1 MKNQITIL
9 TIILFTLISCSSDEK
24 PIDIFLNAPKG
35 ALLINTEIGNDNFV
49 MTDLESTFSVEV
61 RANDEKQGEFFDFVR
76 VYINFKSNTSNGVN
90 NRDEVVLR
98 DIPRSEFYSGE
109 YGRPRTLLE
118 YSFQEALDAL
128 GLTINDV
135 APGDQFF
142 IRPDMYLKDGRIIGY
157 ANRSPSI
164 IADFCENSPFYYQIN
179 VITPIQD
186 DLYTGTYSY
195 EVVSSSNIAGVT
207 ESGVTTFIKGDYANQ
222 RRSTFLDFTIAG
234 DFILPDIYQER
245 GGLCRFGAG
254 IVFWG
259 PQDANFGLLDLQD
272 DSVFEAD
279 FVIGYDG
286 WVGGNI
292 SINPIDPIRVRYR
305 FSKQ

>member
-1 MKNQITIL
+1 M
-9 TIILFTLISCSSDEK
+9 
-24 PIDIFLNAPKG
+24 
-35 ALLINTEIGNDNFV
+35 
-49 MTDLESTFSVEV
+49 TFSVEV
-61 RANDEKQGEFFDFVR
+61 RAHDEKQGDFFDFVR
-76 VYINFKSNTSNGVN
+76 VYIEFKSNTSNGVN
-90 NRDEVVLR
+90 NRDEVVLEE
-98 DIPRSEFYSGE
+98 IPRSEFYSGE

-142 IRPDMYLKDGRIIGY
+142 IRPDMHLKDGRIIGY

-179 VITPIQD
+179 VINPIQD
-186 DLYTGTYSY
+186 DLYTGTYNY
-195 EVVSSSNIAGVT
+195 EVVSSSNIDAVT
-207 ESGVTTFIKGDYANQ
+207 ESGITTIINGDYANQ
-222 RRSTFLDFTIAG
+222 RRSSFLDFTIAG

-245 GGLCRFGAG
+245 GGVCRFGGG

-259 PQDANFGLLDLQD
+259 PQDTNFGLLDLQD

-279 FVIGYDG
+279 FIIGYDG
-286 WVGGNI
+286 WVGGNL
-292 SINPIDPIRVRYR
+292 SINPIDPITVRYR

>member
-1 MKNQITIL
+1 MKKNVITL

-76 VYINFKSNTSNGVN
+76 VYIGFQSNTSNGGIS
-90 NRDEVVLR
+90 RDEVVLR

-109 YGRPRTLLE
+109 FGRPRTLLD

-128 GLTINDV
+128 ELTINDV

-142 IRPDMYLKDGRIIGY
+142 IRPDMHLKDGRIIGY
-157 ANRSPSI
+157 INRSPSI

-179 VITPIQD
+179 VITPIPD
-186 DLYTGTYSY
+186 DLYTGTYNY
-195 EVVSSSNIAGVT
+195 ELIASTNTAAVP
-207 ESGVTTFIKGDYANQ
+207 ESGVTTIIRGDYANQ
-222 RRSTFLDFTIAG
+222 RRSGFLDFTVAG

-259 PQDANFGLLDLQD
+259 PQDTSFGLLDLQD
-272 DSVFEAD
+272 DSVFVAD
-279 FVIGYDG
+279 FTMGYDG
-286 WVGGNI
+286 WVGGDL
-292 SINPIDPIRVRYR
+292 SLEPIKVTYR